1 MTAADP
7 VRTHEKHGPEK
18 HGPEKHGPEKHG
30 TGHFIAERVTSI
42 VLLLLTPWFLISM
55 ALLDGGYDSALAWL
69 SRPFNAIGTGLFLLV
84 SIYHMRLGIQ
94 VVVEDYI
101 SVAGTRRLLLGLNT
115 AVCLVAALIGAYAIY
130 STSFG
135 G

>member
-7 VRTHEKHGPEK
+7 TRSSA
-18 HGPEKHGPEKHG
+18 PEKHG

-42 VLLLLTPWFLISM
+42 ALLVLMPWFLTSV
-55 ALLDGGYDSALAWL
+55 ALLDGGYDSALAWIGKPL
-69 SRPFNAIGTGLFLLV
+69 NAIGVGLFLLI
-84 SIYHMRLGIQ
+84 SLYHMRLGLQ

-101 SVAGTRRLLLGLNT
+101 AEPGTRGLLLGLNT
-115 AVCLVAALIGAYAIY
+115 VIILAAAIISAYALY
-130 STSFG
+130 SISFG

>member
-1 MTAADP
+1 MTNADP
-7 VRTHEKHGPEK
+7 ARAH
-18 HGPEKHGPEKHG
+18 EKHGPEKHG

-42 VLLLLTPWFLISM
+42 VLLILTPWFLISM

-69 SRPFNAIGTGLFLLV
+69 SRPLNAIGVGLFLLV
-84 SIYHMRLGIQ
+84 SLYHMRLGLQ

-115 AVCLVAALIGAYAIY
+115 AVCLVAALISAYAIY